1 MSGNSRQ
8 ISPQQI
14 PSGQILP
21 RQIFIDSQDFAYRS
35 RELQGKIAVA
45 ELPRLQDMLAAPEGE
60 FSYTVRG
67 MHSKA
72 GKPMLEVTLEGICPL
87 RCQRCLQNLAYQVNL
102 VSHLI
107 LVPPEQLDEA
117 AADDEENDA
126 IPADTQLDVLA
137 LLEEELLL
145 SLPFAP
151 KHAAGT
157 CEPDVA
163 VAERLNRENPFAVL
177 AELKNK

>member
-1 MSGNSRQ
+1 MFARV
-8 ISPQQI
+8 
-14 PSGQILP
+14 
-21 RQIFIDSQDFAYRS
+21 FIDSQDFAYNS
-35 RELQGKIAVA
+35 RETQGKIPVA
-45 ELPRLQDMLAAPEGE
+45 AMPRLQDMLADPAGE
-60 FSYTVRG
+60 LNYVVRG
-67 MHSKA
+67 LHSKA
-72 GKPMLEVTLEGICPL
+72 GKPMLEVALDGLCQL
-87 RCQRCLQNLAYQVNL
+87 RCQRCLQRLDYPVKL

-107 LVPPEQLDEA
+107 LVPPEQLDDT

-126 IPADTQLDVLA
+126 IPADTRLDVLE

-157 CEPDVA
+157 CQLVITA
-163 VAERLNRENPFAVL
+163 NAEQTDQTPFAVL